1 LSISPRSS
9 AADADG
15 RRIARMRIASASLL
29 TTVDLAGT
37 FVFAVEGAMTAIAA
51 ELDLLGVMVLAFA
64 TALCGGMTRDVLIGA
79 SPPQALRDWRYAVTA
94 FIGGAVAFAGHSLIR
109 RIPPLVILDLDAA
122 GLTLFAVAGTEKA
135 LAYRMPALIAVLMG
149 GITAVGG
156 GSLRDMLLTRVP
168 AVLRIDVYATA
179 ALAGSAV
186 MVAARRLGL
195 SPTWSAAIGGLVCFG
210 LRAMAIRH
218 HWSLPRAAE
227 YHW

>member
-1 LSISPRSS
+1 VV
-9 AADADG
+9 
-15 RRIARMRIASASLL
+15 RRIAPATLL

-37 FVFAVEGAMTAIAA
+37 FVFAIEGAMTAIAA

-64 TALCGGMTRDVLIGA
+64 TALCGGMIRDVLIGA

-94 FIGGAVAFAGHSLIR
+94 FIGGAIAIIGYSLIR
-109 RIPPLVILDLDAA
+109 RLPPLVILDLDAA

-135 LAYRMPALIAVLMG
+135 LAYRMPALIAMLMG

-156 GSLRDMLLTRVP
+156 GSLRDVLLTRVP
-168 AVLRIDVYATA
+168 AVLRVDVYATA

-186 MVAARRLGL
+186 IVTARRLGL
-195 SPTWSAAIGGLVCFG
+195 SPTWAAAIGGVVCFA
-210 LRAMAIRH
+210 LRATAIRH
-218 HWSLPRAAE
+218 HWNLPKATE